1 MAAWIY
7 YNGSTLNR
15 IANKDDYIAAVPI
28 GAIGYYSKMNVIDM
42 VGIVDP
48 VIAHEK
54 LSNGSSN

>member
-1 MAAWIY
+1 M
-7 YNGSTLNR
+7 GSELKQ

-28 GAIGYYSKMNVIDM
+28 GAIGYYSKINVIDM

-54 LSNGSSN
+54 LD